1 MKKQNK
7 NTMVKL
13 SEKYDKQ
20 LLNILSEE
28 LQLLKEAKN
37 TLIKRLNSGS
47 GGGLQ
52 VA

>member
-7 NTMVKL
+7 SSVVKL

-20 LLNILSEE
+20 LMKILSEE

-37 TLIKRLNSGS
+37 FIKKLNSGPNE
-47 GGGLQ
+47 GLQ